1 MGSPMFQPHK
11 LFCQIQHLCSPTTRI
26 PLVKQKNR
34 VQTAVQYLVQDF
46 NQPATARLFF
56 RALVLLSFVK
66 IVMLWS
72 FSHRVMNHH
81 NITLPRS
88 WVGKIVLAPSFL
100 ANDNVD
106 IFFPIA
112 LVFLGVAFFLRP
124 NYVTTVIF
132 FWLTF
137 NLYIVY
143 LPFANGADLVLFMLA
158 LWCIPIAMKP
168 AFKSETGSIIQKAG
182 HNTGIIL
189 CQLQVI
195 FIYLVSGWDKLMSEA
210 WQSGEAIG
218 YIISLRNLFNPAFAG
233 MFEHAGLQVVLSWTT
248 IIFEL
253 AFAVLVWF
261 DKTRIP
267 ILITGVLF
275 HLFIWV
281 VMSLPDFAITMML
294 SYILF
299 LKDTDYHRVPAGV
312 RRLLL

>member
-1 MGSPMFQPHK
+1 M
-11 LFCQIQHLCSPTTRI
+11 
-26 PLVKQKNR
+26 KQNNW
-34 VQTAVQYLVQDF
+34 VHTAVQYLVQDF
-46 NQPATARLFF
+46 QEPATARLFF

-66 IVMLWS
+66 ILMLWS
-72 FSHRVMNHH
+72 FSHSVMNHH

-106 IFFPIA
+106 ILFA
-112 LVFLGVAFFLRP
+112 MSLAFLAVAFFLRP
-124 NYVTTVIF
+124 NYFTTILF

-158 LWCIPIAMKP
+158 FWCIPIAMKP
-168 AFKSETGSIIQKAG
+168 AFKSDTGKIVQKTCYNA
-182 HNTGIIL
+182 GIIF

-195 FIYLVSGWDKLMSEA
+195 FIYLVSGWDKLSSEV
-210 WQSGEAIG
+210 WRSGEAID
-218 YIISLRNLFNPAFAG
+218 YIIHLPNLFNPFFAG
-233 MFEHAGLQVVLSWTT
+233 IFVNPLLQIVLSWTT
-248 IIFEL
+248 IVFEL
-253 AFAVLVWF
+253 AFAVFVWF

-267 ILITGVLF
+267 ILIIGVLF

-281 VMSLPDFAITMML
+281 VMSLPDFAITMII

-299 LKDTDYHRVPAGV
+299 LKDTDYHRMPARV
-312 RRLLL
+312 KRWLL

>member
-1 MGSPMFQPHK
+1 
-11 LFCQIQHLCSPTTRI
+11 
-26 PLVKQKNR
+26 VKQKNR
-34 VQTAVQYLVQDF
+34 VAKAVQYLVQDF

-66 IVMLWS
+66 IAMLWS
-72 FSHRVMNHH
+72 FSHGVMNHH

-106 IFFPIA
+106 IFFAIS

-124 NYVTTVIF
+124 SYVTTVLF

-168 AFKSETGSIIQKAG
+168 AFKSETGSIVQKTC
-182 HNTGIIL
+182 HNAGIIL

-195 FIYLVSGWDKLMSEA
+195 FIYLVSGWDKLTSDA
-210 WQSGEAIG
+210 WQSGAAIE
-218 YIISLRNLFNPAFAG
+218 YVIHLRNLFNPLFDG
-233 MFEHAGLQVVLSWTT
+233 MFEHPALQIALSWTT
-248 IIFEL
+248 ILFEL
-253 AFAVLVWF
+253 AFVVLVWF
-261 DKTRIP
+261 EKTRIP
-267 ILITGVLF
+267 ILILGVLF
-275 HLFIWV
+275 HLFIWI

-299 LKDTDYHRVPAGV
+299 LKDTDYHGLPHGI

>member
-1 MGSPMFQPHK
+1 MK
-11 LFCQIQHLCSPTTRI
+11 E
-26 PLVKQKNR
+26 KNR
-34 VQTAVQYLVQDF
+34 VQAAVQYLVQDF
-46 NQPATARLFF
+46 NQPVTARLFF
-56 RALVLLSFVK
+56 KALVLLSIVK
-66 IVMLWS
+66 IAMLWS

-81 NITLPRS
+81 SITLPGS

-106 IFFPIA
+106 IFFLVSI
-112 LVFLGVAFFLRP
+112 VFLGVAFFLRP
-124 NYVTTVIF
+124 SYITTIMF
-132 FWLTF
+132 FWLSF

-158 LWCIPIAMKP
+158 LWCIPIAAKP
-168 AFKSETGSIIQKAG
+168 EFKSETGSIVQKTC
-182 HNTGIIL
+182 HNAGIIL

-195 FIYLVSGWDKLMSEA
+195 FIYLVSGWDKLMSEV
-210 WQSGEAIG
+210 WQSGDAID
-218 YIISLRNLFNPAFAG
+218 YIIHLPNLFNPAFGG
-233 MFEHAGLQVVLSWTT
+233 MFEHPALQIVLSWTT

-267 ILITGVLF
+267 ILIIGVLF

-299 LKDTDYHRVPAGV
+299 LKDTDYHRMPAGV